1 MFIQFTPY
9 LKNEKLLAIRSFEI
23 FMLHSSV
30 FILKVCNKLHN
41 YIIMRTLL
49 NRF

>member
-23 FMLHSSV
+23 FCYIVV
-30 FILKVCNKLHN
+30 FLYGKFAASYTIILL
-41 YIIMRTLL
+41 
-49 NRF
+49 